1 MGRRWTQTAL
11 AAIVLIGV
19 GSGCHRNSIRGV
31 EGGIGDDICAVMLNV
46 NAYVTD
52 SMGAP
57 VADAQVWRVDEPRL
71 EPPEPTRAE
80 LLGVTDSQGRLTVPL
95 CYMGSSEFR
104 LWNPERDPVR
114 LVFMIVRQGYGPE
127 RVDLRPPVGE
137 VLAAGNLLGVPP
149 GQLANAEKLRPDPRW
164 RERRYVVSVN
174 VRLAPVAR

>member
-1 MGRRWTQTAL
+1 MAV
-11 AAIVLIGV
+11 AAVVLTGV

-31 EGGIGDDICAVMLNV
+31 EGGIGDDICAVMLKV

-57 VADAQVWRVDEPRL
+57 IADAQVWRVDEPRL

-80 LLGVTDSQGRLTVPL
+80 LLGVTDSRGRLTVPL

-104 LWNPERDPVR
+104 LWKPEQDPVR
-114 LVFMIVRQGYGPE
+114 LVFMIVRWGYGPE
-127 RVDLRPPVGE
+127 RLVLRPPAGE

-149 GQLANAEKLRPDPRW
+149 GQPVNRRELSVQYRRW
-164 RERRYVVSVN
+164 RERSYVVPVN
-174 VRLAPVAR
+174 VRLAPVR